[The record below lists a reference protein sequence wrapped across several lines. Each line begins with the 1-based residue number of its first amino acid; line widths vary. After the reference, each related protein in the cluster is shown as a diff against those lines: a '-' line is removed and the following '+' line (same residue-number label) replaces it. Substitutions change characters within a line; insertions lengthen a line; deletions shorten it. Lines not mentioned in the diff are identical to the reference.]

1 MLERKNSGINLNIDE
16 VYVLNSQENNQNRK
30 ELTELKE
37 ILNNIC
43 NSIKDLN
50 KKVLIHCDKEAIEKY
65 MNLKCILGAIS
76 NVNIVLGKKY

>member
-1 MLERKNSGINLNIDE
+1 LLERKNNGINLNIDE
-16 VYVLNSQENNQNRK
+16 VYVLNSQENNPNRK

-50 KKVLIHCDKEAIEKY
+50 KNTNSL
-65 MNLKCILGAIS
+65 
-76 NVNIVLGKKY
+76 